1 MKTSEFKQLLKETVR
16 EVLREELKVIKMAL
30 REHNTILQPY
40 KNIGGS
46 GPSKIPNYS
55 ETNSQ
60 PIPRPVIKE
69 VQSTGNPMLDI
80 LNETRSG
87 MSGNDWNDLGTMN
100 SSMAQGINSFIEK
113 PTQVGTVG
121 DMLQNSSTSSDLNQI
136 EIDVVPN
143 FSKLMGAMKEKGT
156 I

>member
-16 EVLREELKVIKMAL
+16 EVLREELKVIKIAL
-30 REHNTILQPY
+30 REHNTILQPL
-40 KNIGGS
+40 KKIGTTS
-46 GPSKIPNYS
+46 PNYS
-55 ETNSQ
+55 EINSQ

-80 LNETRSG
+80 LNETRGG

-100 SSMAQGINSFIEK
+100 SSMAQGINSFVEK

>member
-1 MKTSEFKQLLKETVR
+1 MKTSEFKQLLKETLR
-16 EVLREELKVIKMAL
+16 EVLREELKVIKIAL
-30 REHNTILQPY
+30 REHNSILQPY
-40 KNIGGS
+40 KKIT
-46 GPSKIPNYS
+46 PSTLGYS
-55 ETNSQ
+55 EINSQ
-60 PIPRPVIKE
+60 PIPNMQKISY
-69 VQSTGNPMLDI
+69 QSTGNPMLDL
-80 LNETRSG
+80 LNETKSG
-87 MSGNDWNDLGTMN
+87 MSGDDWRDMGTMN